1 MLYPGVRFRKI
12 VSDLNHAYCSE
23 EDLSKFI
30 FVLFSDGFVAVVVV
44 VVVVACVYLH
54 RCNYVRALLEFFYII
69 SLFIIYFL

>member
-30 FVLFSDGFVAVVVV
+30 FVLFSDGFVV